1 MKTQFISL
9 LVAVLLGF
17 LPVHAQQMSIT
28 GTVKDKKLNDPV
40 IGASIVIKGTTN
52 GSITDL
58 DGNFQLDNVSPG
70 STLVISYIGFQ
81 TEEILVQEGKTNYQV
96 GLSEDNRTLDEVV
109 VVGFGTQKK
118 VNLTGAVAT
127 VDTKALES
135 RPVSQVGQAL
145 QGTVPGLNLSASD
158 LGGQLGQSMKVN
170 IRGTGTIGTGSK
182 GEPLILIDGMEG
194 NMNNLNPDDIESI
207 SVLKDAASSS
217 IYGSRAAFGVILITT
232 KKGKAGKMT
241 VNYNN
246 SFRYSGPTNL
256 PRQLDSYRFANYF
269 NEAAVN
275 QGDKIIFSDE
285 TLQRIQDY
293 MAGTLTTTTVP
304 NGNNWHFHEKANDN
318 VRRISHGRGATN
330 TTSA

>member
-194 NMNNLNPDDIESI
+194 NMNNLNPDDIEYLRTERCGLFFHLRFTGCLRSNPDYYQKRK
-207 SVLKDAASSS
+207 SRKDD
-217 IYGSRAAFGVILITT
+217 G
-232 KKGKAGKMT
+232 
-241 VNYNN
+241 
-246 SFRYSGPTNL
+246 
-256 PRQLDSYRFANYF
+256 QLQQQFPLLR
-269 NEAAVN
+269 
-275 QGDKIIFSDE
+275 SDE
-285 TLQRIQDY
+285 SSQT
-293 MAGTLTTTTVP
+293 AGLVP
-304 NGNNWHFHEKANDN
+304 LCQLFQ
-318 VRRISHGRGATN
+318 
-330 TTSA
+330 